1 MAKLGG
7 VGYHVAHEIGE
18 RIDLEVRCAVLGHT
32 QRGGT
37 QLAFDRVLGT
47 RLGTDAVQAA
57 ADKKFGNMVA
67 LLGREIILVPLKSLA
82 GIVRQVPLNSQL
94 IRTAESIGVCLGH

>member
-1 MAKLGG
+1 ML
-7 VGYHVAHEIGE
+7 VIHVAYKIGE
-18 RIDLEVRCAVLGHT
+18 RIDLEVRYTVLGHT

-37 QLAFDRVLGT
+37 PLAFDRILGT

-67 LLGREIILVPLKSLA
+67 LLGREIILVLLKSLA
-82 GIVRQVPLNSQL
+82 GIVCVRFHL
-94 IRTAESIGVCLGH
+94 IHN